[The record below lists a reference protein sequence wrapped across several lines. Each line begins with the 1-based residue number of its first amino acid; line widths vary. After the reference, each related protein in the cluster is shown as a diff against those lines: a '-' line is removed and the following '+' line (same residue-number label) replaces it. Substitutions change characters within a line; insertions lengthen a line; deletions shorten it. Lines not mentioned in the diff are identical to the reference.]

1 MPYQIQFEPW
11 AERVRVLGSGQSH
24 YEETAEAIRGLTAD
38 PRYLHGYGVIVDT
51 RDLAYVPTLED
62 AKRYAE
68 LFRGLKSSFQGGIAV
83 VVEGTA
89 RYGVA
94 QMIATLLENRGV
106 TMAAFRDSAAAEAWL
121 AESRIRREGKD
132 HEAQSRVE

>member
-1 MPYQIQFEPW
+1 MPYRIEFEPW
-11 AERVRVLGSGQSH
+11 AERVRVLGSGESH
-24 YEETAEAIRGLTAD
+24 YEETTEAIRGLAAD
-38 PRYLHGYGVIVDT
+38 PRYLPGYGVIVDA

-68 LFRGLKSSFQGGIAV
+68 LFRGLKSSFEGGIAV
-83 VVEGTA
+83 IVEGTM

-106 TMAAFRDSAAAEAWL
+106 TMAAFRDPAAAEAWL
-121 AESRIRREGKD
+121 SESQIRREGKD
-132 HEAQSRVE
+132 HETQGRVE

>member
-11 AERVRVLGSGQSH
+11 AERVRVLGYGKSH
-24 YEETAEAIRGLTAD
+24 YEETEEAIRDLAAD
-38 PRYLHGYGVIVDT
+38 PRYLRGYGMLVDT
-51 RDLAYVPTLED
+51 RNLDYVPSLED
-62 AKRYAE
+62 ARRFAE
-68 LFRGLKSSFQGGIAV
+68 LFRGLKSTVEGGIAL

-106 TMAAFRDSAAAEAWL
+106 TMAAFRDPTAAEAWL
-121 AESRIRREGKD
+121 AESQIRRGAQD
-132 HEAQSRVE
+132 HET

>member
-1 MPYQIQFEPW
+1 MSYEIQFEPW
-11 AERVRVLGSGQSH
+11 AERVRVLGSGLSH
-24 YEETAEAIRGLTAD
+24 YEETAEAIRDLAAD
-38 PRYLHGYGVIVDT
+38 PRYLRGYGVILDA
-51 RDLAYVPTLED
+51 RDLDYVPSLED

-68 LFRGLKSSFQGGIAV
+68 LFRGLRSSFQGGIAV

-106 TMAAFRDSAAAEAWL
+106 TMAAFRDPAAAEAWL
-121 AESRIRREGKD
+121 AESQIRRGAQD
-132 HEAQSRVE
+132 HET

>member
-11 AERVRVLGSGQSH
+11 AERVRVLGSGPSH
-24 YEETAEAIRGLTAD
+24 YEETEKAIRGLAAD
-38 PRYLHGYGVIVDT
+38 PRHLSGYGMIVDT
-51 RDLAYVPTLED
+51 RGLDYVPSLEE

-68 LFRGLKSSFQGGIAV
+68 LFRELKVSFAGGIAV

-94 QMIATLLENRGV
+94 QMIATLLELRGV
-106 TMAAFRDSAAAEAWL
+106 KMAAFRDVAAAEAWL
-121 AESRIRREGKD
+121 AESQVRREGQA
-132 HEAQSRVE
+132 HET